1 MVGVDTWSFYAFI
14 NRTATLYNG
23 LSGYASGS
31 ISITEAKQAIKSDIV
46 SYILIVV
53 VVPASYALGAGGGR
67 ALASLYTRRQL
78 DYLSRLLLDDFGEEH
93 ANNNLLYHSRQ
104 ISVIPNFLSHEIA
117 ELNTEI
123 FNLLFGQVYY
133 VGIISKI
140 L

>member
-1 MVGVDTWSFYAFI
+1 MVGIATWTFYAFI
-14 NRTATLYNG
+14 DRTAALYNG

-31 ISITEAKQAIKSDIV
+31 ISLNEAKQSVKSDIV

-53 VVPASYALGAGGGR
+53 ATAVSYSLSTGGGR
-67 ALASLYTRRQL
+67 VLASLYTRRQL
-78 DYLSRLLLDDFGEEH
+78 DYLSRLLLDDFGAEH
-93 ANNNLLYHSRQ
+93 ANNLLYHSRHM
-104 ISVIPNFLSHEIA
+104 SGIPNFLSHKIA
-117 ELNTEI
+117 ELNTEV